1 MTVEP
6 SDADDP
12 SRTRLTWRFETGDA
26 RARFTLEV
34 PWRPFRRQMEVSNDT
49 PAGLV
54 AAAGMRLSGAVA
66 D

>member
-1 MTVEP
+1 
-6 SDADDP
+6 
-12 SRTRLTWRFETGDA
+12 
-26 RARFTLEV
+26 
-34 PWRPFRRQMEVSNDT
+34 MEVSNDT